1 MPTIGDLLT
10 LHGQEPM
17 ISIDINSPRISGR
30 PQHIQCDSR
39 CHYLPHHP
47 LNLRNQAPASPTS
60 SVSST
65 FPFFSRYL
73 SVDLGSSRTPL
84 RRVAAASLF
93 CFVSLE
99 KDEYPPR
106 ESELTHYPLSRVHIS
121 GLQTSCT
128 TSKRHE

>member
-99 KDEYPPR
+99 KDECPPTR
-106 ESELTHYPLSRVHIS
+106 IRTHALSVVAGPHFWITDQ
-121 GLQTSCT
+121 LHNP
-128 TSKRHE
+128 KAP